1 MEIHIDN
8 LQKVAGEGSSA
19 TETQKSIDNREK
31 QFFLDLI
38 EMISYID
45 DQSLEVASLGVDL
58 VRFEEPYY
66 KIIENL
72 IIKQYGIKSAS
83 VMFWWCSDR
92 KMIDAKVY
100 NLIDIDGK
108 STRVSSVNQLYKFL
122 KQLK

>member
-1 MEIHIDN
+1 
-8 LQKVAGEGSSA
+8 
-19 TETQKSIDNREK
+19 
-31 QFFLDLI
+31 
-38 EMISYID
+38 MISHID

>member
-19 TETQKSIDNREK
+19 TETQKSIDNREN

>member
-1 MEIHIDN
+1 MEIHIEN

-38 EMISYID
+38 EMISFVD

>member
-19 TETQKSIDNREK
+19 VETQKSIDNREK

-38 EMISYID
+38 EMISFVD

-72 IIKQYGIKSAS
+72 TIKQYGIKAAS
-83 VMFWWCSDR
+83 VIFWWCSDR
-92 KMIDAKVY
+92 KMVDAKVY
-100 NLIDIDGK
+100 NLIDEDGT
-108 STRVSSVNQLYKFL
+108 STKVSSVNQLYKFL

>member
-38 EMISYID
+38 EMISFID

>member
-1 MEIHIDN
+1 MEIHIEN

-19 TETQKSIDNREK
+19 IETQKSIENREK
-31 QFFLDLI
+31 QFFLELI
-38 EMISYID
+38 DIISYID

-66 KIIENL
+66 KVIENL
-72 IIKQYGIKSAS
+72 IIKQYGIKAAS

-108 STRVSSVNQLYKFL
+108 STKVSSVNQLYKFL

>member
-38 EMISYID
+38 EMISFVD

>member
-38 EMISYID
+38 YLISHID